1 MATGGDHER
10 QPIHRKIKVEAVRQC
25 TALGHPVKDVAKRL
39 GISSKTGTPKDWTKD
54 WKVGVQIPVIRW
66 DYAAFGRTSRAM
78 RLPDD
83 ASATRKSCVA
93 CRFSQNSGEVPR

>member
-1 MATGGDHER
+1 MSGNRYTEEF
-10 QPIHRKIKVEAVRQC
+10 KVEAVRQC

-39 GISSKTGTPKDWTKD
+39 GISKTGTPKD
-54 WKVGVQIPVIRW
+54 WKVGVQIHAQIPAIRW

>member
-1 MATGGDHER
+1 MSGNRYTEEF
-10 QPIHRKIKVEAVRQC
+10 KVEAVRQC

-39 GISSKTGTPKDWTKD
+39 GISKTGTPKD

-66 DYAAFGRTSRAM
+66 DYVAFGRTSRAM